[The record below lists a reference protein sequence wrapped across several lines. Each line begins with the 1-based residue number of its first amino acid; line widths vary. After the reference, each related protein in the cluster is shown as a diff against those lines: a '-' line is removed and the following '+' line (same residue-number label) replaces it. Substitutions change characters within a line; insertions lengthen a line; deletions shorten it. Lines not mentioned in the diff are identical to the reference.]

1 MYENMNYNDKYRLR
15 TKLFAVDIILF
26 YSQNCKQSVELRVIG
41 KQLLRSGTSVAANF
55 RAVTRARSDAER
67 YSKMCIVVEEIDETQ
82 FWFELI
88 EEAKLLSIN
97 TFINLKAEI
106 EELVKIFTASKA
118 NMKKQ

>member
-1 MYENMNYNDKYRLR
+1 MYDNLNYNDKYRLR
-15 TKLFAVDIILF
+15 TKRFAVDIIHF
-26 YSQNCKQSVELRVIG
+26 YAKNCKQIEELRVIG

-88 EEAKLLSIN
+88 EEADLLPLD
-97 TFINLKAEI
+97 TFQQIKNEI
-106 EELVKIFTASKA
+106 DELVKIFTTSKA
-118 NMKKQ
+118 NMKK